1 MPRQPVIEAG
11 AAKMIQKKKQEE
23 SELEKI
29 KKQMAQL
36 MAANAKL
43 VQENTDLKQMLSYA
57 L

>member
-43 VQENTDLKQMLSYA
+43 VQENTDLKQMLNYA

>member
-1 MPRQPVIEAG
+1 MPRQPVIEAS
-11 AAKMIQKKKQEE
+11 AAKVIQKKKQEE

-36 MAANAKL
+36 MATNAKL
-43 VQENTDLKQMLSYA
+43 VQENTDLKQMLNYA

>member
-36 MAANAKL
+36 MTANAKL

>member
-36 MAANAKL
+36 MAVNAKL
-43 VQENTDLKQMLSYA
+43 VQENTDLRQMLNYA